1 MKHIPVIIIW
11 LFAAYVWFKLIK
23 SRFISRKRRKLY
35 ETLLSFEARQKHL
48 DYDCVLIA
56 RDKKNQKR
64 ALIFF
69 VVVVLPCCL
78 WGIFG

>member
-1 MKHIPVIIIW
+1 MKYIPVIIIW

-23 SRFISRKRRKLY
+23 SHFIFKKRRKRY
-35 ETLLSFEARQKHL
+35 ETLLSFEARQEHDNYNML
-48 DYDCVLIA
+48 LIA
-56 RDKKNQKR
+56 RNKKSQKR